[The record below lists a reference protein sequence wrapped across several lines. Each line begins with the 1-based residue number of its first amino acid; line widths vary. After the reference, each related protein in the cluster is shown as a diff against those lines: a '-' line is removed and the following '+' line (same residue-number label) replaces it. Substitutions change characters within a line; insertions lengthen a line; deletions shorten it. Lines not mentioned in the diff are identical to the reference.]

1 MNKLI
6 IFSASWCR
14 PCKRLKKTLES
25 LESLK
30 DYSNI
35 IVYDIDINS
44 EKAIEWGISAVPT
57 IILVNSQD
65 EELQRTLGGLPK
77 QKLLE
82 LLNA

>member
-25 LESLK
+25 LK
-30 DYSNI
+30 DDSNI
-35 IVYDIDINS
+35 IVYDIDINA
-44 EKAIEWGISAVPT
+44 EKAIEWRISAVPT
-57 IILVNSQD
+57 IILVNNQ
-65 EELQRTLGGLPK
+65 EEEIQRTLGDLPK
-77 QKLLE
+77 EKLLE